1 MDFDAVSHLRAHA
14 AVVLGALVDAT
25 GQTGTLTIEHGGVAI
40 EHPACGRV
48 VFLLGEH
55 VLHIASRTG
64 SAFTGPVD
72 VLVAHMSLAM
82 LLPSGRR
89 HGQVRP
95 A

>member
-25 GQTGTLTIEHGGVAI
+25 GQTGTLTIEHGGVSI
-40 EHPACGRV
+40 GHPACGRV

-64 SAFTGPVD
+64 SAFTGPV
-72 VLVAHMSLAM
+72 VSHMSLAT
-82 LLPSGRR
+82 LLPPGRR